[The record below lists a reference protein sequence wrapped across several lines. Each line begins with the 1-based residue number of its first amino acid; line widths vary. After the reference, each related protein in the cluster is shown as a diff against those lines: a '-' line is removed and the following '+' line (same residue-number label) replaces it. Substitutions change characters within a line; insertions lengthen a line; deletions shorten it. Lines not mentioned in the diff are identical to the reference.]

1 MGCKATSR
9 SKCVQAETAYMDY
22 ISCQQNADLQ
32 RTSLQ
37 HACFFVPVFSLYTFT
52 PSCPLL
58 VGTVTL
64 RYIHV
69 CSLYLKLCNIIRL
82 LLFIPNNWLM
92 ETFKWNL
99 VPYHIF
105 QWNSHGEIVKF
116 PLFTLVN
123 APKPC
128 VTSVLFFIPSNC
140 FQQVT
145 GKYCNK
151 IRLVSRLYLLKT
163 CAVVIL

>member
-1 MGCKATSR
+1 
-9 SKCVQAETAYMDY
+9 MDY

-82 LLFIPNNWLM
+82 LLFIPNNYYKYLTTGWWKHLNGTLYHIIFFSGIPMVRLSNFPCLPWLM
-92 ETFKWNL
+92 PLSPVSPVSYFSF
-99 VPYHIF
+99 H
-105 QWNSHGEIVKF
+105 QIVF
-116 PLFTLVN
+116 N
-123 APKPC
+123 RW
-128 VTSVLFFIPSNC
+128 
-140 FQQVT
+140 T